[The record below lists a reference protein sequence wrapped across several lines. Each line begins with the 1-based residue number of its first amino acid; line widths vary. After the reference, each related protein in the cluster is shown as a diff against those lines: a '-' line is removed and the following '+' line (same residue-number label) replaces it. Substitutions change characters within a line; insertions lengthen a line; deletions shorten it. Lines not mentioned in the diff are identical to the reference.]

1 MHVKS
6 FAKRSIKLLALLL
19 ISFIALILL
28 TIALSLLQSHYP
40 NSSLNIHLFFK
51 NHTLGL
57 MIFRWVLIAC
67 IVFFWPQ
74 LIKLYA
80 CKKDLNTQY
89 ITRLLQARWR
99 IAGWLIVL
107 EIVLGTSLV
116 QHCYQALTGLFS

>member
-1 MHVKS
+1 MTVKS

-19 ISFIALILL
+19 IGFIALILL

-40 NSSLNIHLFFK
+40 NSNLNIHLFFQ
-51 NHTLGL
+51 NHTLEL
-57 MIFRWVLIAC
+57 MIFRWILITC

-74 LIKLYA
+74 LVKLYA
-80 CKKDLNTQY
+80 RKKDLNTQY

-116 QHCYQALTGLFS
+116 LRSYQALIGLFS